1 MELTADLL
9 KTSDKMPL
17 YMFMHTTKQKSGKY
31 IILPLCPPH
40 PLKITPLL
48 SSDINY
54 HPSVTQLSDYINL

>member
-48 SSDINY
+48 SSDINCVL
-54 HPSVTQLSDYINL
+54 P